1 MGLTDTIVSGSDSSS
16 AGATASETA
25 SMLAS
30 TVVIWI
36 TTVVESASSFCK
48 SLPEKTPVLDGS
60 MQGLQVSSP
69 SRITTETELG
79 SALLPSTA
87 ALWSSSIN
95 S

>member
-16 AGATASETA
+16 VGATAFETA
-25 SMLAS
+25 SILAS

-36 TTVVESASSFCK
+36 TTVAESASSFCK
-48 SLPEKTPVLDGS
+48 SLPVLDES

-69 SRITTETELG
+69 SRITTETESG